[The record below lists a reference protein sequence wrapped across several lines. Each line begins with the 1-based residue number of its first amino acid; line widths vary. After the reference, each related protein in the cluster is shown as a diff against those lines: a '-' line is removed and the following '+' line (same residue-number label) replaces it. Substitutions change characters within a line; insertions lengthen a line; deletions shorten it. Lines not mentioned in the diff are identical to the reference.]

1 MSTLAR
7 NSLTRLVL
15 ARLALAITPL
25 FLLPGCASTDALT
38 EQLAQHEQRLSSIE
52 LSLRQAA
59 LAAQQAKDLAG
70 DALAR
75 AQGLETRMAQQEGR
89 QAGLA
94 DQLQGQGQRLN
105 QVSNVAGQSDPR
117 IEGTLLET
125 LTLTGD
131 KSMYPLNSVELD
143 GRDCAQL
150 DQLVARL
157 KTLGHPY
164 YLEIQGHTDDSGY
177 GEYNYLLG
185 EARANAVSR
194 YLHTQG
200 GVPLHRMS
208 VISYGA
214 AQALAGSQRGD
225 SEKSSRR
232 VVVLVLK

>member
-1 MSTLAR
+1 MSTHAR
-7 NSLTRLVL
+7 KSLT
-15 ARLALAITPL
+15 RLALAIAPL
-25 FLLPGCASTDALT
+25 FLLPGCASTEAIT
-38 EQLAQHEQRLSSIE
+38 EQLKQHDQRLAGLE
-52 LSLRQAA
+52 LSLR
-59 LAAQQAKDLAG
+59 QAKDLAG

-75 AQGLETRMAQQEGR
+75 AQGLETRMAQQEGKL
-89 QAGLA
+89 AGLA
-94 DQLQGQGQRLN
+94 DLLQGQDQRLS
-105 QVSNVAGQSDPR
+105 QVSSAAGQSDPR

-131 KSMYPLNSVELD
+131 KYMYPLNSVELD
-143 GRDCAQL
+143 GRDTTQL

-157 KTLGHPY
+157 KSLGHPY
-164 YLEIQGHTDDSGY
+164 YLEIQGHTDDSGH

-214 AQALAGSQRGD
+214 AVPLAGSQRGD
-225 SEKSSRR
+225 GSSRR